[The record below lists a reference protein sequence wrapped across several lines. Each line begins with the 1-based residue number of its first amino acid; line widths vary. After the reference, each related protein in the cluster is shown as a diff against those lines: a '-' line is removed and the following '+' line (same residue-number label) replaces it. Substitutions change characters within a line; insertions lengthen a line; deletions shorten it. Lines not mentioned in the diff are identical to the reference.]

1 MTKIIDHICDG
12 SGNRGLPTPP
22 LLKWYY
28 SSSFSFKRIAYMIII
43 IRVNYQIEYHK
54 NKHRYSF
61 VRSHIPGRQKD
72 RRTDGWTDELVGRTC
87 RQTDGRTN
95 GRTLDCRSL

>member
-72 RRTDGWTDELVGRTC
+72 RRTDGRMNWLDVLAGRLMGG
-87 RQTDGRTN
+87 QTDGH
-95 GRTLDCRSL
+95 